1 MELVFALITYVGVN
15 IVDESYFKSI
25 DDCMYYASRI
35 NKNLP
40 VPGKEISERFT
51 AICKPV
57 KINLNRNKVY

>member
-1 MELVFALITYVGVN
+1 MELVFALITYIGVN
-15 IVDESYFKSI
+15 KVDESYFRNI
-25 DDCMYYASRI
+25 DNCMYYATRL

-57 KINLNRNKVY
+57 KIDLDRNKVY